1 MNDSSIDPDE
11 LLLKL
16 SEEEANAARGKLKIF
31 FGASAGVGKT
41 YAMLAA
47 AQKLSK
53 QKKDVVIGIVE
64 THGREETEEML
75 IGIERL
81 PLKEIPYRG
90 QVFQE
95 FDLGSAID
103 RMPDIILVDELA
115 HSNVNGSR
123 HPKRWQDVEELLEA
137 GINVYTTV
145 NVQHLETLNDAV
157 SGITGIRVFETIP
170 DQFFKSADEVFL
182 VDLPP
187 EELLQRL
194 EQGKVYYAPQ
204 AERAAK
210 NFFRKGN
217 LIALRELA
225 LRCTADSVDEQ
236 MIEYRQNCAVP
247 AVWQTRES
255 LLACLSPHEAD
266 RIVRASARIAG
277 YAKRAARVESHTE
290 VHVKVPWHV
299 IYVETPE
306 LQRLPDSARHRILS
320 ALKLAQDMGAITTSL
335 IGEDAAEETVKYA
348 RKYNLSRVI
357 IGQGPRKPF
366 YLKPFACQQSFAE
379 QIKDIA
385 SDLDIIQAAYTQVI
399 KPESTRRFTNGEGG
413 LLALWPK
420 YAQAVLLFGITTLL
434 TLSLPGLFEIINI
447 VLLLLLTVVITA
459 ARYGQG
465 PALLVSFL
473 SMAIFNLHHPHDIF
487 FFEMQNLQHL
497 LTFGIILAIGLITG
511 QLTDRFRY
519 QVQVATSRED
529 RMRALYEMSRDLSAA
544 ITPSQIMEICAKFIL
559 VQFKG
564 RSALILTDDEDCLQP
579 PIAGAAGMPDVD
591 MGVVQWA
598 FRNDE
603 DAGAGTDTLPGSALL
618 YLPLKAP
625 VKTRGV
631 LAIELLPKLSK
642 KSSDKVSLMVPEQI
656 RLLDT
661 FARLIAI
668 AIERLHY
675 VRIAQTT
682 EVQIESERS
691 RRKILTGISQDL
703 RAPVSSLLELA
714 ESLGENGAFSGE
726 QNVILISMYK
736 EARRMS
742 ALLDNLLES
751 RN

>member
-1 MNDSSIDPDE
+1 MSNSSIDPDA

-16 SEEEANAARGKLKIF
+16 SEEESSAMHGKLKIF

-47 AQKLSK
+47 AQNLSK
-53 QKKDVVIGIVE
+53 QKRDVVIGLVE
-64 THGREETEEML
+64 THGREETEAML

-90 QVFQE
+90 QVLKE
-95 FDLGSAID
+95 FDLGAALD
-103 RMPDIILVDELA
+103 RMPDVILVDELA

-137 GINVYTTV
+137 GINVYTTI

-170 DQFFKSADEVFL
+170 DQFFKSADEVVL

-187 EELLQRL
+187 EELFQRL
-194 EQGKVYYAPQ
+194 EQGKVYLAPQ
-204 AERAAK
+204 ADRAAK

-225 LRCTADSVDEQ
+225 LRATADSVDEQ
-236 MIEYRQNCAVP
+236 MMEYRQSRAVP
-247 AVWQTRES
+247 SVWQTRES

-266 RIVRASARIAG
+266 RIVRASARISG
-277 YAKRAARVESHTE
+277 YAKRAARVELHSE

-306 LQRLPDSARHRILS
+306 LQRLPDSARHRVLS
-320 ALKLAQDMGAITTSL
+320 ALKLAQDMGAITASL
-335 IGEDAAEETVKYA
+335 TGEDAAEETVKYA
-348 RKYNLSRVI
+348 RQHNLSRVI

-366 YLKPFACQQSFAE
+366 YLKPFACRQSFAE
-379 QIKDIA
+379 QIKELA

-399 KPESTRRFTNGEGG
+399 KPESTKRFTNGKT
-413 LLALWPK
+413 LLTSWPK
-420 YAQAVLLFGITTLL
+420 YAQAVLLFGITALL
-434 TLSLPGLFEIINI
+434 TLSLPSLFETINV

-465 PALLVSFL
+465 PALVVSFL
-473 SMAIFNLHHPHDIF
+473 SMAVFSLHHPHDIF
-487 FFEMQNLQHL
+487 FFKMQNIQDF
-497 LTFGIILAIGLITG
+497 LTFGIILAVGLITG
-511 QLTDRFRY
+511 QLTDRFKY
-519 QVQVATSRED
+519 QVQVATAREN
-529 RMRALYEMSRDLSAA
+529 RVRALYEMSRDLSAA
-544 ITPSQIMEICAKFIL
+544 ITPSQIMEVCAKFISF
-559 VQFKG
+559 QFKG
-564 RSALILTDDEDCLQP
+564 RAALVLADDEDHLQP
-579 PIAGAAGMPDVD
+579 PIWGPTGMLDVD
-591 MGVVQWA
+591 MGVVQWV
-598 FRNDE
+598 FGHDE
-603 DAGAGTDTLPGSALL
+603 DAGTGTDTLPGSPLL

-625 VKTRGV
+625 MKTRGV
-631 LAIELLPKLSK
+631 LVIELALTSSE
-642 KSSDKVSLMVPEQI
+642 KSSDKKRLMAPEQR
-656 RLLDT
+656 RLLDI

-668 AIERLHY
+668 AIERVHY

-682 EVQIESERS
+682 EVQIESERA
-691 RRKILTGISQDL
+691 RRKVLDGISQEL
-703 RAPVSSLLELA
+703 LVPVDSLLKLV
-714 ESLGENGAFSGE
+714 ESFRENKVLSEE
-726 QNVILISMYK
+726 QNTILVSMHE

-742 ALLDNLLES
+742 ILLDNLLEL